1 MSAGNP
7 GKAHQYRR
15 VELTGRRLRIE
26 DRAPAGC
33 REIVSRILLHPAV
46 AAGKAGEELQFSC
59 PGGLELRVQL
69 GTGQRLSIENGE
81 WWPDM
86 GTRETIQR
94 VIAAGVDQVLIE
106 VSISAKP
113 RRS

>member
-1 MSAGNP
+1 
-7 GKAHQYRR
+7 
-15 VELTGRRLRIE
+15 
-26 DRAPAGC
+26 
-33 REIVSRILLHPAV
+33 
-46 AAGKAGEELQFSC
+46 
-59 PGGLELRVQL
+59 LELRVQL

-86 GTRETIQR
+86 GTRETSQR